1 MTPQYIYISEFGNK
15 FYYKDKAMNILHRE
29 DAPAI
34 EGVCGSKFWYL
45 NGKLHREDGPAYE
58 GADGSKAWFLNGVEL
73 TKKEFSNLHNSEK
86 ERKIYQFGLGVMNI
100 LYNHQED
107 RLSRQLERIRN
118 AAIDLRVMDW
128 DEKGNFNK
136 L

>member
-1 MTPQYIYISEFGNK
+1 MTPQYIEIDEFGSK
-15 FYYKDKAMNILHRE
+15 FHYKDKEMEI
-29 DAPAI
+29 
-34 EGVCGSKFWYL
+34 
-45 NGKLHREDGPAYE
+45 LHREDGPAVE
-58 GADGSKAWFLNGVEL
+58 WADGDKSWYLNGEKL
-73 TKKEFSNLHNSEK
+73 TEKEFSNLHNSEK